1 MADKP
6 RGLQVA
12 AYRYNCQP
20 CKQRKTKCDRVK
32 PCASCHLRGTQDK
45 CYIDEHDGA
54 DSPTTSEMATEHD
67 RPPKKARIS
76 NAKSTTK
83 AIATSSSRQSL
94 PSTSAA
100 VLSPS
105 LQHDQTTAVQEHI
118 AMLRRTI
125 DQLEASILPAAP
137 SQKQT
142 PSSSS
147 SSYYYH
153 DHAASPPGVLLTT
166 NDRLVWADVAHL
178 FPPKRDVERIL
189 EYFLRDMVYLMIPVQ
204 EKQLWRAWMRLT
216 STTPPA
222 VPAWAD
228 ADSELYEPGISRPM
242 VASLL
247 LCLASTSF
255 MIPQR
260 REEELELTRGME
272 EQRDQW
278 VTSALALGRCG
289 AIYSNAEVGPQ
300 PWLHYIDSIADASL
314 DRFGFETL
322 AVRISAL
329 LGMTETSYHLVGE
342 SLRRALRINLYDESA
357 AKASDLFH
365 IDDPE
370 LTDDEVVQMRRR
382 IGAQL
387 VIIERWSCLYA
398 ARTPMIDEEA
408 EVLPL
413 PTPGYLRDSEEVS
426 LDFSRFVSKIRL
438 LPAQLTALTTRKP
451 GDWSTQRTRDQEAV
465 QRILD
470 IDRGLCGMYD
480 PTQPR
485 PHLGGRSHSSIL
497 ADLPDILE
505 RNQHLD
511 VSDAHINQLHREFA
525 DALIMTSSWLS
536 LRCLVTS
543 NLMFLPWVPDVTSRY
558 YALNLARR
566 LIELLPSIWMMA
578 SSPYVPFSSS
588 WISRHLFLAC
598 TVLSV
603 PILGQEPS
611 AAASAAAGKTGELQP
626 GARQEEDEP
635 DRGSDF
641 APSRMQSKH
650 FFNKLSTPKPADANS
665 TRLPASSSVDLDW
678 FSSKLVEIASLFS
691 KLAERGDQTAG
702 FNTKLIHALL
712 NGRAELRDRVLDKLG
727 QKQKSLP
734 ATSGEMGGLG
744 GRFESQRD
752 LTAFVMAPSIGK
764 SSPSSGSTGTS
775 PATGP
780 AASPSSAGR
789 GGYGAAGIG
798 WDWDK
803 AFFPPTP
810 AGGKAAGAGGGDVL
824 ANVPMLLDTQDWLAI
839 LDGVDIPL

>member
-1 MADKP
+1 
-6 RGLQVA
+6 
-12 AYRYNCQP
+12 
-20 CKQRKTKCDRVK
+20 
-32 PCASCHLRGTQDK
+32 
-45 CYIDEHDGA
+45 
-54 DSPTTSEMATEHD
+54 
-67 RPPKKARIS
+67 
-76 NAKSTTK
+76 
-83 AIATSSSRQSL
+83 
-94 PSTSAA
+94 
-100 VLSPS
+100 
-105 LQHDQTTAVQEHI
+105 
-118 AMLRRTI
+118 MLRKTI
-125 DQLEASILPAAP
+125 DQLEASILPSAP

-147 SSYYYH
+147 SSHYYE
-153 DHAASPPGVLLTT
+153 HAGSPSGVLLTT
-166 NDRLVWADVAHL
+166 NNRLVWADVAHL

-189 EYFLRDMVYLMIPVQ
+189 EYFLRDLVYIMIPVQ

-222 VPAWAD
+222 IPAWAD
-228 ADSELYEPGISRPM
+228 ADSELYQPGISRPM

-289 AIYSNAEVGPQ
+289 AIYSNADVGEQ

-329 LGMTETSYHLVGE
+329 LGMTETAYHLVGE
-342 SLRRALRINLYDESA
+342 ALRRAMRINLYDESA

-365 IDDPE
+365 VDDPE
-370 LTDDEVVQMRRR
+370 LTEDEVVQMRRR

-387 VIIERWSCLYA
+387 IIIERWGCLYA

-408 EVLPL
+408 ELLPL
-413 PTPGYLRDSEEVS
+413 PSPGYLRDSEEVS

-470 IDRGLCGMYD
+470 IDRGLCGIYD
-480 PTQPR
+480 PAQPR

-511 VSDAHINQLHREFA
+511 ISDAHINQLHREFA

-611 AAASAAAGKTGELQP
+611 AAPSAAAGKNGELQP
-626 GARQEEDEP
+626 GAREEDKPE
-635 DRGSDF
+635 RGGDF

-650 FFNKLSTPKPADANS
+650 FFNKLSAPKVDPNS
-665 TRLPASSSVDLDW
+665 ASQRLPASSSVDLDW
-678 FSSKLVEIASLFS
+678 FSSKLVEIASLFGR
-691 KLAERGDQTAG
+691 LAERGDQTAG

-734 ATSGEMGGLG
+734 VASVAEVGGMG

-775 PATGP
+775 PATGTAP
-780 AASPSSAGR
+780 SPGSAGR
-789 GGYGAAGIG
+789 GGYGGGARRKDGLLGRDKLDGQRNSPSLHDLATAVDYTSAGTRNPATGYTQVNPAPLPSFSPTPAYQQQQPESLRSTTTSAAPAEAAAGIG

-810 AGGKAAGAGGGDVL
+810 AGGKAPGAGGDVL
-824 ANVPMLLDTQDWLAI
+824 ANVPMPLDTQDWLAI